1 MLTSMR
7 IKNFKAW
14 KDTRDVR
21 LAPLT
26 VIFGT
31 NSAGKSSLGH
41 LLLAL
46 KQTAL
51 ATDRKRALH
60 LGDTN
65 TLIDLGTFKDCLYGH
80 DLSSTLGFELTWNLP
95 RALAFR
101 DLHEKRTLYSGNAL
115 SLSADL
121 KADTKKEQPEIQGFS
136 YDLRNGAEPVVAIDH
151 VLNGGGR
158 WALTSSSNYRF
169 VQAVGRKWDL
179 TEPEKFYRVSE
190 TSLSRY
196 QNAGF
201 LADFALETE
210 RMLAGIS
217 YLGPLRN
224 HPQRIYQW
232 SGDTP
237 EDVGQR
243 GESAVAAILAAEQDG
258 RRLNKGPR
266 KPTRAFAQL
275 IAEWLKE
282 IKVIDNFSVKP
293 VAEGRKE
300 FEVLI
305 KTQAWSPEV
314 KITDVGFGVSQVLPA
329 LVQAFYC
336 PPHSTVWMEQPEI
349 HLHPQVQSDL
359 ADVFISAVHAS
370 QDGKARDIQLIVE
383 SHSEHFLTRLQRRIA
398 EEQIGPSEVAIYF
411 CRNTE
416 DGAVLESLD
425 LNLFGEIS
433 NWPTDFFG
441 DQMGDLSA
449 RTIAAQRR
457 RQQGAKA

>member
-1 MLTSMR
+1 M
-7 IKNFKAW
+7 
-14 KDTRDVR
+14 
-21 LAPLT
+21 APLT

-31 NSAGKSSLGH
+31 NSAGKSSIGH

-60 LGDTN
+60 LGDSSS
-65 TLIDLGTFKDCLYGH
+65 LIDLGTLSDCLYGH
-80 DLSSTLGFELTWNLP
+80 DSNSSLEFELKWDLP
-95 RALAFR
+95 KQLTVR
-101 DLHEKRTLYSGNAL
+101 DLYEKSKTYGGNAL
-115 SLSADL
+115 SLKASL
-121 KADTKKEQPEIQGFS
+121 KADKNEQPEIQGFE
-136 YDLRNGAEPVVAIDH
+136 YNLFDGAKPVLDIEH
-151 VLNGGGR
+151 KLNGGGK
-158 WALTSSSNYRF
+158 WVLTSNAYRF
-169 VQAVGRKWDL
+169 VVQATGRRWYL
-179 TEPEKFYRVSE
+179 SEPEKFYRVSE
-190 TSLSRY
+190 TSISRY

-201 LADFALETE
+201 LTDFALQTE
-210 RMLAGIS
+210 QVLAGIS
-217 YLGPLRN
+217 YLGPLRD
-224 HPQRIYQW
+224 HPRRIYQW

-243 GESAVAAILAAEQDG
+243 GQLAVAAILAAQQDG
-258 RRLNKGPR
+258 RKLNRGWKR
-266 KPTRAFAQL
+266 PTKSFAEFVAQWL
-275 IAEWLKE
+275 IEM
-282 IKVIDNFSVKP
+282 KVIHDFAVKP

-305 KTQAWSPEV
+305 KTNAWSPEV

-336 PPHSTVWMEQPEI
+336 HPNSTVWMEQPEI
-349 HLHPQVQSDL
+349 HLHPQVQSVL
-359 ADVFISAVHAS
+359 ADVLISAVQAYE
-370 QDGKARDIQLIVE
+370 DGSARNVQLIIE

-398 EEQIGPSEVAIYF
+398 EEVIKPSEVAIYF

-416 DGAVLESLD
+416 NGAVLESLD
-425 LNLFGEIS
+425 LNLFGEIE

-457 RQQGAKA
+457 KLQGAGA

>member
-1 MLTSMR
+1 MLTSLKIR
-7 IKNFKAW
+7 NFKAW
-14 KDTRDVR
+14 KDTGEVR

-60 LGDTN
+60 LGDAN
-65 TLIDLGTFKDCLYGH
+65 TFIDLGTFSDCLYGH
-80 DLSSTLGFELTWNLP
+80 NLSNPLEFELTWDLPKSLTVRNLHADI
-95 RALAFR
+95 RR
-101 DLHEKRTLYSGNAL
+101 YTGNAL
-115 SLSADL
+115 SLSAVL
-121 KADTKKEQPEIQGFS
+121 RAEKNEQPKIQSFA
-136 YDLRNGAEPVVAIDH
+136 YDLLNGKEVVIEVRH
-151 VLNGGGR
+151 FLNGGGK
-158 WALTSSSNYRF
+158 WVLKSGDFKF
-169 VQAVGRKWDL
+169 VQALGRQWDL

-190 TSLSRY
+190 TSLSRF
-196 QNAGF
+196 QNVGF
-201 LADFALETE
+201 LRDFALATE

-237 EDVGQR
+237 EDVGQK
-243 GESAVAAILAAEQDG
+243 GEFAIPAILAAQDDG
-258 RRLNKGPR
+258 RKLNRGWK
-266 KPTRAFAQL
+266 KQTRTFAEF
-275 IAEWLKE
+275 IAEWLSE
-282 IKVIDNFSVKP
+282 MGVIFSFSVRP
-293 VAEGRKE
+293 VAKGRKE

-349 HLHPQVQSDL
+349 HLHPQVQSVL
-359 ADVFISAVHAS
+359 ADVFISAVQAY
-370 QDGKARDIQLIVE
+370 QDGEARSVQLIIE

-398 EEQIGPSEVAIYF
+398 EGIIKPEDVAVYF
-411 CRNTE
+411 CRNTSI
-416 DGAVLESLD
+416 GAVLEPLD
-425 LNLFGEIS
+425 LDLFGEIK

-441 DQMGDLSA
+441 DQMGDLSK
-449 RTIAAQRR
+449 RTIAAMRR
-457 RQQGAKA
+457 KQQGART